1 MNWSIK
7 RKMILMGS
15 GVIIALVLIFS
26 INFISS
32 RAEKSEMKISTMRI
46 NQLKIAQNMKNAQLE
61 LVLAVRDS
69 LSAGTLLMPQAVS
82 RM

>member
-15 GVIIALVLIFS
+15 GVIIALALIFS